1 MADPQYERMLE
12 ALKSAHNAAQ
22 SATDER
28 DRQMHTQN
36 ATRIAQAIRS
46 MQAEAEVQASV
57 EEGDGFTAQMNKS
70 IAEGIGG
77 LVDFVNP
84 FDEYTGS
91 ATTGLKNLMAA
102 GGVRVAEGEAE
113 GFVENLGAGIG
124 SAAAAAV
131 PVAKGVQALQAAPSL
146 IGQVA
151 RTVSPQLATTG
162 GFAAELAA
170 GGAAATAAEEAERRG
185 YSEPVQ
191 QIAGL
196 AGGLTPAAV
205 GPALRTAGRGAA
217 AVARATPFLGTGIS
231 ATAGAVAPFTQAG
244 ARRLAG
250 ERVRELA
257 GGRERAIEVAGRI
270 RSGDTE
276 LGLTPAEQTN
286 EAKLIEL
293 QRAAMQQDPKVAEA
307 ISQRQFEAETTARE
321 GLEFGGRVED
331 AQAFVAQRQAEFSDT
346 LDNYIAAARASAQKK
361 IPASETDS
369 IKASNIVA
377 DELRRAE
384 KVAKANQKMLWDK
397 IPDEVEMDVSGIR
410 STIQSLTEG
419 ATRIGRK
426 NIPAEANSFL
436 KATAAQGTDRVKE
449 VNSLYTAMR
458 DTARNAVSGDK
469 VNRDQARIA
478 NQIADSILASLD
490 DIRPDTDVNRAIV
503 EARTFSR
510 QMHDKFSKGTAGK
523 LLKRTV
529 RGEEATP
536 RELTLQSTIGAGGD
550 KGFLAQQDILAAVRS
565 APDTG
570 EATNATANYLRNIFN
585 EKVFTGDQFS
595 RSAAENF
602 LTTNKRL
609 LDEFPNVR
617 SEIEQSISSQQ
628 RVKDVTDR
636 GADLSKSIKEST
648 SAKFAASNPERAI
661 DAVISA
667 PNPTK
672 AMANLIASAKKDK
685 TGAALDGV
693 KRAISKALISR
704 STRVL
709 EVAGEAGATSELR
722 GTRLSEALSDEVLGG
737 IAQQALSKGEM
748 SRLRI
753 ISKELEKLD
762 KARVLSSTGN
772 TMAMFKP
779 NVIASVAGRIL
790 AARYGAQL
798 GGGLGG
804 SLQSAQIASGRVQQF
819 LENITNSKA
828 QRLLIDAV
836 QDPDIMKDLLLDINN
851 PKNFARIEKTMAPYI
866 VGAIAGT
873 EEQ

>member
-1 MADPQYERMLE
+1 MADATFEN
-12 ALKSAHNAAQ
+12 ALKA
-22 SATDER
+22 
-28 DRQMHTQN
+28 M
-36 ATRIAQAIRS
+36 RIAHDKGDMESARK
-46 MQAEAEVQASV
+46 MARLAKTLQAEAEVQASV

-185 YSEPVQ
+185 YGETAQ

-217 AVARATPFLGTGIS
+217 AVARSTPFLGTGIS

-286 EAKLIEL
+286 EARLIEL

-361 IPASETDS
+361 IPTSETDS

-410 STIQSLTEG
+410 STIQSLAEG

-426 NIPAEANSFL
+426 NIPAEATSFL

-685 TGAALDGV
+685 TGAALEGV

-779 NVIASVAGRIL
+779 NVISSVAGRIL

-819 LENITNSKA
+819 LENITNAKA

-836 QDPDIMKDLLLDINN
+836 QDPDIMKDLLLDVSN
-851 PKNFARIEKTMAPYI
+851 PKNFARIEKTMTPYI